1 MPERSGNGSN
11 LTLPERSGK
20 PSPPLGERL
29 DFTPVTSR
37 TVTLLDVARAAGVSK
52 STVSDALQGSGRVA
66 EATRDRVRAVAEDL
80 GYRPNSAARRL
91 RRASTGAVGLH
102 LPATATR
109 LDYYMNL
116 AFGAV
121 ERAQEDGLDMVLL
134 APSGAAGGR
143 IASRVDGLLVID
155 PEPGDSAV
163 PGLLDAGVPVVT
175 GERYLGPATGPS
187 GAVVCDNAASLTAL
201 LDHVTERGARR
212 PALLAP
218 SGSSA
223 WATALRATAGSWG
236 RAHGVAVTLR
246 TVPFAATPAEAEAA
260 TLALLAAD
268 PAVDAVICAPD
279 GSAPG
284 ALRAAAALG
293 RKVGASGASGTSGAG
308 SASGA
313 SGATSTSGA
322 IDGNGRTGEGSRTEH
337 DRSEGGRTE
346 GDRTEHGGPGKP
358 ASPGS
363 TDPAAGPLGAGLLVA
378 SCVDGTA
385 TRGAE
390 PPVTAVDLR
399 PAAYGRACAELLC
412 DILAGR
418 TAPDTVRRHSWSLET
433 RTSTGPPG

>member
-1 MPERSGNGSN
+1 M
-11 LTLPERSGK
+11 
-20 PSPPLGERL
+20 
-29 DFTPVTSR
+29 TSR

-66 EATRDRVRAVAEDL
+66 GATRDRVRAVAEEL

-134 APSGAAGGR
+134 APSGASGGR

-155 PEPGDSAV
+155 PEAGDSAV

-175 GERYLGPATGPS
+175 GERYLGPAAAPS

-201 LDHVTERGARR
+201 LDHVAERGARR
-212 PALLAP
+212 PAVLAP

-223 WATALRATAGSWG
+223 WATALRATARSWG
-236 RAHGVAVTLR
+236 LAHGVEMALR
-246 TVPFAATPAEAEAA
+246 TVPFAATPAEAEE
-260 TLALLAAD
+260 TTRALLTAD

-279 GSAPG
+279 GSTPG
-284 ALRAAAALG
+284 VLRAAAALG
-293 RKVGASGASGTSGAG
+293 REVGDSEKAGGSGKSGS
-308 SASGA
+308 
-313 SGATSTSGA
+313 
-322 IDGNGRTGEGSRTEH
+322 
-337 DRSEGGRTE
+337 
-346 GDRTEHGGPGKP
+346 
-358 ASPGS
+358 
-363 TDPAAGPLGAGLLVA
+363 GLLVA
-378 SCVDGTA
+378 ACVDGPA
-385 TRGAE
+385 TRNAE

-412 DILAGR
+412 DILADR
-418 TAPDTVRRHSWSLET
+418 AAPDTVRRHAWSLET
-433 RTSTGPPG
+433 RASTGPA

>member
-1 MPERSGNGSN
+1 M
-11 LTLPERSGK
+11 
-20 PSPPLGERL
+20 
-29 DFTPVTSR
+29 TSR

-66 EATRDRVRAVAEDL
+66 GATRDRVRAVAEEL

-121 ERAQEDGLDMVLL
+121 ERAQEDGLDLVLL
-134 APSGAAGGR
+134 APSGASGGR

-155 PEPGDSAV
+155 PEAGDSAV

-175 GERYLGPATGPS
+175 GERYLGPAAAPS

-201 LDHVTERGARR
+201 LDHVAERGARR
-212 PALLAP
+212 PAVLAP

-223 WATALRATAGSWG
+223 WATALRATARSWG
-236 RAHGVAVTLR
+236 LAHGVEMALR
-246 TVPFAATPAEAEAA
+246 TVPFAATPAEAEE
-260 TLALLAAD
+260 TTRALLTAD

-284 ALRAAAALG
+284 VLRAAAALG
-293 RKVGASGASGTSGAG
+293 REVGDSEKAGGSGKSGS
-308 SASGA
+308 
-313 SGATSTSGA
+313 
-322 IDGNGRTGEGSRTEH
+322 
-337 DRSEGGRTE
+337 
-346 GDRTEHGGPGKP
+346 
-358 ASPGS
+358 
-363 TDPAAGPLGAGLLVA
+363 GLLVA
-378 SCVDGTA
+378 ACVDGPA
-385 TRGAE
+385 TRNAE

-412 DILAGR
+412 DILADR
-418 TAPDTVRRHSWSLET
+418 AAPDTVRRHAWSLET
-433 RTSTGPPG
+433 RASTGPA

>member
-1 MPERSGNGSN
+1 M
-11 LTLPERSGK
+11 
-20 PSPPLGERL
+20 
-29 DFTPVTSR
+29 TSR

-66 EATRDRVRAVAEDL
+66 EATRDRVRAVAEEL

-260 TLALLAAD
+260 TRALLAAD

-284 ALRAAAALG
+284 VLRAATALG
-293 RKVGASGASGTSGAG
+293 RKVGATSACGTTSASSASEASG
-308 SASGA
+308 
-313 SGATSTSGA
+313 
-322 IDGNGRTGEGSRTEH
+322 GNGRNGEGA
-337 DRSEGGRTE
+337 RSESA
-346 GDRTEHGGPGKP
+346 GPGR
-358 ASPGS
+358 PGG
-363 TDPAAGPLGAGLLVA
+363 AAAAVGTMSAGLLVA

-412 DILAGR
+412 DILADR
-418 TAPDTVRRHSWSLET
+418 AAPDTVRRHSWSLET
-433 RTSTGPPG
+433 RASTGSPG

>member
-1 MPERSGNGSN
+1 M
-11 LTLPERSGK
+11 
-20 PSPPLGERL
+20 
-29 DFTPVTSR
+29 TSR

-66 EATRDRVRAVAEDL
+66 EATRDRVRAVAEEL

-260 TLALLAAD
+260 TRALLAAD

-284 ALRAAAALG
+284 VLRAAAALG
-293 RKVGASGASGTSGAG
+293 RKVGASSACGTTSACE
-308 SASGA
+308 ASGA
-313 SGATSTSGA
+313 NRAS
-322 IDGNGRTGEGSRTEH
+322 DGNGRTGEGG
-337 DRSEGGRTE
+337 RSEGG
-346 GDRTEHGGPGKP
+346 GPGR
-358 ASPGS
+358 PGG
-363 TDPAAGPLGAGLLVA
+363 TDAAAGPVGAGLLVA

-412 DILAGR
+412 DILADR
-418 TAPDTVRRHSWSLET
+418 AAPDTVRRHSWSLET
-433 RTSTGPPG
+433 RASTGSPG

>member
-1 MPERSGNGSN
+1 M
-11 LTLPERSGK
+11 
-20 PSPPLGERL
+20 
-29 DFTPVTSR
+29 TSR

-66 EATRDRVRAVAEDL
+66 KATRDRVRAVAAEL

-134 APSGAAGGR
+134 APSGASGGR

-155 PEPGDSAV
+155 PEAGDSAV

-187 GAVVCDNAASLTAL
+187 AAVVCDNAASLTAL

-218 SGSSA
+218 AGSSA
-223 WATALRATAGSWG
+223 WATALRATARSWG
-236 RAHGVAVTLR
+236 LAHGVEVALR
-246 TVPFAATPAEAEAA
+246 TVPFAATPGEAEE
-260 TLALLAAD
+260 TTRALLAAD

-284 ALRAAAALG
+284 VLRAAAALG
-293 RKVGASGASGTSGAG
+293 REVGTAGGSGGGRATDGSGAPA
-308 SASGA
+308 
-313 SGATSTSGA
+313 
-322 IDGNGRTGEGSRTEH
+322 
-337 DRSEGGRTE
+337 
-346 GDRTEHGGPGKP
+346 GPGG
-358 ASPGS
+358 SPG
-363 TDPAAGPLGAGLLVA
+363 PGLLVA
-378 SCVDGTA
+378 SCVDGPA

-412 DILAGR
+412 DILADRAG
-418 TAPDTVRRHSWSLET
+418 PDTVRRHAWSLET
-433 RTSTGPPG
+433 RASTGSPG

>member
-1 MPERSGNGSN
+1 M
-11 LTLPERSGK
+11 
-20 PSPPLGERL
+20 
-29 DFTPVTSR
+29 TSR

-66 EATRDRVRAVAEDL
+66 EATRDRVRAVAEEL

-155 PEPGDSAV
+155 PEAGDSAV

-175 GERYLGPATGPS
+175 GERYLGPSAGPS
-187 GAVVCDNAASLTAL
+187 AAVVCDNAASLTAL

-212 PALLAP
+212 PAVLAP

-223 WATALRATAGSWG
+223 WATALRATARSWG
-236 RAHGVAVTLR
+236 LAHGVEVALR
-246 TVPFAATPAEAEAA
+246 TVPFAATPAEAEE
-260 TLALLAAD
+260 TTRALLTAD

-284 ALRAAAALG
+284 VLRAATALG
-293 RKVGASGASGTSGAG
+293 REPGTIARSG
-308 SASGA
+308 
-313 SGATSTSGA
+313 
-322 IDGNGRTGEGSRTEH
+322 
-337 DRSEGGRTE
+337 
-346 GDRTEHGGPGKP
+346 P
-358 ASPGS
+358 
-363 TDPAAGPLGAGLLVA
+363 GLLVA
-378 SCVDGTA
+378 ACVDGPA

-412 DILAGR
+412 DILADR
-418 TAPDTVRRHSWSLET
+418 AAPDTVRRHAWSLET
-433 RTSTGPPG
+433 RASTGSPG

>member
-1 MPERSGNGSN
+1 M
-11 LTLPERSGK
+11 
-20 PSPPLGERL
+20 
-29 DFTPVTSR
+29 TSR

-66 EATRDRVRAVAEDL
+66 EATRDRVRAVADEL

-223 WATALRATAGSWG
+223 WATALRATARSWG
-236 RAHGVAVTLR
+236 RARGVEVALR
-246 TVPFAATPAEAEAA
+246 TVPFAATPAEAEA
-260 TLALLAAD
+260 TTRALLTAD

-284 ALRAAAALG
+284 VLRAAAALG
-293 RKVGASGASGTSGAG
+293 RRVGTTDGGGTPIGPPE
-308 SASGA
+308 SARP
-313 SGATSTSGA
+313 
-322 IDGNGRTGEGSRTEH
+322 NG
-337 DRSEGGRTE
+337 
-346 GDRTEHGGPGKP
+346 P
-358 ASPGS
+358 
-363 TDPAAGPLGAGLLVA
+363 GLLVA

-399 PAAYGRACAELLC
+399 PAAYGHACAELLC
-412 DILAGR
+412 DILADR
-418 TAPDTVRRHSWSLET
+418 TAPDTVRRHAWSLET
-433 RTSTGPPG
+433 RASTGPS

>member
-1 MPERSGNGSN
+1 M
-11 LTLPERSGK
+11 
-20 PSPPLGERL
+20 
-29 DFTPVTSR
+29 TSR

-66 EATRDRVRAVAEDL
+66 EATRDRVRAVAEEL

-260 TLALLAAD
+260 TRALLAAD

-284 ALRAAAALG
+284 VLRAAAALG
-293 RKVGASGASGTSGAG
+293 RKVGASSASSACGTTSATGASG
-308 SASGA
+308 
-313 SGATSTSGA
+313 
-322 IDGNGRTGEGSRTEH
+322 GNGRTGEGG
-337 DRSEGGRTE
+337 RSEGG
-346 GDRTEHGGPGKP
+346 GPGRP
-358 ASPGS
+358 GGTDAAASAPV
-363 TDPAAGPLGAGLLVA
+363 GAGLLVA

-385 TRGAE
+385 ARGAE
-390 PPVTAVDLR
+390 PPVTAVDLH
-399 PAAYGRACAELLC
+399 PTAYGRACAELLC

-418 TAPDTVRRHSWSLET
+418 AAPDTVRRHSWSLET
-433 RTSTGPPG
+433 RASTGPPG

>member
-1 MPERSGNGSN
+1 M
-11 LTLPERSGK
+11 
-20 PSPPLGERL
+20 
-29 DFTPVTSR
+29 TSR

-66 EATRDRVRAVAEDL
+66 EATRDRVRAVAEEL

-260 TLALLAAD
+260 TRALLAAD

-284 ALRAAAALG
+284 VLRAAAALG
-293 RKVGASGASGTSGAG
+293 RKVGAI

-313 SGATSTSGA
+313 SGAHEARGASSASSASSASETSGGSSRN
-322 IDGNGRTGEGSRTEH
+322 DGTGRAGEGG
-337 DRSEGGRTE
+337 RSEGGE
-346 GDRTEHGGPGKP
+346 PG
-358 ASPGS
+358 SPGG
-363 TDPAAGPLGAGLLVA
+363 TGAATGPAGAGLLVA

-385 TRGAE
+385 PRGAE
-390 PPVTAVDLR
+390 PPVTAVDLH
-399 PAAYGRACAELLC
+399 PTAYGRACAELLC
-412 DILAGR
+412 DILADR
-418 TAPDTVRRHSWSLET
+418 AAPDTVRRHSWSLET
-433 RTSTGPPG
+433 RASTGSPG

>member
-1 MPERSGNGSN
+1 M
-11 LTLPERSGK
+11 
-20 PSPPLGERL
+20 
-29 DFTPVTSR
+29 TSR

-66 EATRDRVRAVAEDL
+66 EATRDRVRAVAEEL

-91 RRASTGAVGLH
+91 RRASTGAVGLL

-236 RAHGVAVTLR
+236 RAHGVTVTVR

-260 TLALLAAD
+260 TRDLLAAD

-284 ALRAAAALG
+284 VLRAAAALG
-293 RKVGASGASGTSGAG
+293 RKVGASNTGGASGSGEKRGACGASNTGVASGSGEARGARGASGPSSASVAG
-308 SASGA
+308 SAA
-313 SGATSTSGA
+313 VA
-322 IDGNGRTGEGSRTEH
+322 
-337 DRSEGGRTE
+337 
-346 GDRTEHGGPGKP
+346 
-358 ASPGS
+358 
-363 TDPAAGPLGAGLLVA
+363 PLGAGLLVA

-390 PPVTAVDLR
+390 PPVTAVDLH

-418 TAPDTVRRHSWSLET
+418 AAPDTVRRHSWSLET
-433 RTSTGPPG
+433 RASTDAPG

>member
-1 MPERSGNGSN
+1 M
-11 LTLPERSGK
+11 
-20 PSPPLGERL
+20 
-29 DFTPVTSR
+29 TSR

-66 EATRDRVRAVAEDL
+66 AETRDRVRAVAAEL

-155 PEPGDSAV
+155 PEAADSAV

-187 GAVVCDNAASLTAL
+187 AAVVCDNAASLTAL
-201 LDHVTERGARR
+201 LDHVTDRGARR
-212 PALLAP
+212 PAVLSP

-223 WATALRATAGSWG
+223 WATALRATARSWG
-236 RAHGVAVTLR
+236 LAHGVEVALR
-246 TVPFAATPAEAEAA
+246 TVPFAATPAEAEEA
-260 TLALLAAD
+260 TRALLTAD

-284 ALRAAAALG
+284 VLRAAAALG
-293 RKVGASGASGTSGAG
+293 RK
-308 SASGA
+308 
-313 SGATSTSGA
+313 
-322 IDGNGRTGEGSRTEH
+322 
-337 DRSEGGRTE
+337 
-346 GDRTEHGGPGKP
+346 
-358 ASPGS
+358 
-363 TDPAAGPLGAGLLVA
+363 AGPGLLVA
-378 SCVDGTA
+378 SCVDGPA
-385 TRGAE
+385 TRNAE

-412 DILAGR
+412 DILADR
-418 TAPDTVRRHSWSLET
+418 TAPDSVRRHAWSLET
-433 RTSTGPPG
+433 RASTCPA

>member
-1 MPERSGNGSN
+1 M
-11 LTLPERSGK
+11 
-20 PSPPLGERL
+20 
-29 DFTPVTSR
+29 TSR

-66 EATRDRVRAVAEDL
+66 EATRDRVRAVAEEL

-246 TVPFAATPAEAEAA
+246 TVPFASTPAEAEAA
-260 TLALLAAD
+260 TRALLAAD

-284 ALRAAAALG
+284 VLRAATTLG
-293 RKVGASGASGTSGAG
+293 RKVGATSTSSACGTTSASEASGTSG
-308 SASGA
+308 
-313 SGATSTSGA
+313 
-322 IDGNGRTGEGSRTEH
+322 GNGRNG
-337 DRSEGGRTE
+337 EGGRSE
-346 GDRTEHGGPGKP
+346 SAGPGR
-358 ASPGS
+358 PGG
-363 TDPAAGPLGAGLLVA
+363 AAAAVGPMSAGLLVA

-412 DILAGR
+412 DILADR
-418 TAPDTVRRHSWSLET
+418 AAPDTVRRHSWSLET
-433 RTSTGPPG
+433 RASTGSPG

>member
-1 MPERSGNGSN
+1 M
-11 LTLPERSGK
+11 T
-20 PSPPLGERL
+20 SP
-29 DFTPVTSR
+29 

-66 EATRDRVRAVAEDL
+66 EATRERVRTVAEEL

-134 APSGAAGGR
+134 APSGASGGR

-155 PEPGDSAV
+155 PEVGDSAV

-175 GERYLGPATGPS
+175 GERYLGPADGPT

-201 LDHVTERGARR
+201 LDHVAERGARR

-223 WATALRATAGSWG
+223 WATALRATARSWG
-236 RAHGVAVTLR
+236 HAHGVRVTLR
-246 TVPFAATPAEAEAA
+246 TVPFAATPGEAEAA
-260 TLALLAAD
+260 TRELLAAH

-284 ALRAAAALG
+284 VLRAAAALG
-293 RKVGASGASGTSGAG
+293 REAGG
-308 SASGA
+308 SAGA
-313 SGATSTSGA
+313 
-322 IDGNGRTGEGSRTEH
+322 DGGT
-337 DRSEGGRTE
+337 
-346 GDRTEHGGPGKP
+346 
-358 ASPGS
+358 
-363 TDPAAGPLGAGLLVA
+363 GLLVA

-385 TRGAE
+385 ARGAE

-399 PAAYGRACAELLC
+399 PAAYGRACAGLLC
-412 DILAGR
+412 DILAER
-418 TAPDTVRRHSWSLET
+418 AAPDTVRRHAWSLET
-433 RTSTGPPG
+433 RASTGRRG

>member
-1 MPERSGNGSN
+1 M
-11 LTLPERSGK
+11 
-20 PSPPLGERL
+20 
-29 DFTPVTSR
+29 TSR
-37 TVTLLDVARAAGVSK
+37 TVTLLDVARTAGVSK

-66 EATRDRVRAVAEDL
+66 AATRDRVRAVAEEL

-109 LDYYMNL
+109 LDYYMSL

-155 PEPGDSAV
+155 PEAGDSAV

-201 LDHVTERGARR
+201 LAHVAERGARR

-218 SGSSA
+218 AGSSA
-223 WATALRATAGSWG
+223 WATALRATARSWG
-236 RAHGVAVTLR
+236 LAHGVAVALR
-246 TVPFAATPAEAEAA
+246 TVPFAATPAEAEE
-260 TLALLAAD
+260 TTRALLTAD
-268 PAVDAVICAPD
+268 PSVDAVICAPD

-284 ALRAAAALG
+284 VLRAAAALG
-293 RKVGASGASGTSGAG
+293 RKVGATTTGNANGASNGAGTSGGPGG
-308 SASGA
+308 S
-313 SGATSTSGA
+313 
-322 IDGNGRTGEGSRTEH
+322 
-337 DRSEGGRTE
+337 
-346 GDRTEHGGPGKP
+346 GGP
-358 ASPGS
+358 
-363 TDPAAGPLGAGLLVA
+363 GAGLLVA
-378 SCVDGTA
+378 SCVDGPA

-390 PPVTAVDLR
+390 PPVTAVDLH

-412 DILAGR
+412 DILADR
-418 TAPDTVRRHSWSLET
+418 TAPDTVRRHAWSLET
-433 RTSTGPPG
+433 RASTGSPD